1 MSLRGNLFLCN
12 KNLVADG
19 AVLALGLAGFGA
31 GGFNCRV
38 DDLGVSRCGNLFCF
52 GRMADRAGKGLYA
65 LVFAGRFGRDL
76 ALVPAVFLC
85 RNNLTVFD
93 LLIAVRAVGIAGIS
107 GLGASGVFRV
117 ADLGVLM

>member
-76 ALVPAVFLC
+76 ALVPAVSL
-85 RNNLTVFD
+85 RGNNLTVAD
-93 LLIAVRAVGIAGIS
+93 LLMAVRAVGVAGIAGH
-107 GLGASGVFRV
+107 GAGCFLGITKFC
-117 ADLGVLM
+117 VLM